1 MRILLV
7 EDESELAHW
16 LARSLARHGGFVV
29 DWADDGELA
38 ERRLAVEEF
47 DAIVLDLGLP
57 KMDGHT
63 FLTRLRARDD
73 RTPVLV
79 LTARDSLAERINTL
93 HEGADDFVRKP
104 FVIEELEARL
114 IALIRRSRGRE
125 HPRLTLGALS
135 LDTAAQRFTVNGQSL
150 ALSPREFAVLKV
162 LIQKSG
168 EPISKQLILD
178 RISSD
183 DKEINLEAVEVL
195 IHRLRKKLGNTGTQI
210 ETLRGMG
217 YCLERAGAD

>member
-16 LARSLARHGGFVV
+16 LSRGLARHGGFVV

-57 KMDGHT
+57 GMDGHT
-63 FLTRLRARDD
+63 FLMRLRARDD

-79 LTARDSLAERINTL
+79 LTARDSLAERIDTL

-114 IALIRRSRGRE
+114 MALIRRSRGRG
-125 HPRLTLGALS
+125 HPRLSLGALT
-135 LDTAAQRFTVNGQSL
+135 LDTGAQRFIVNGQNLS
-150 ALSPREFAVLKV
+150 LSPREFAVLKV

-168 EPISKQLILD
+168 EPVSKQQILD

-195 IHRLRKKLGNTGTQI
+195 IHRLRKKLVNTGTQV

-217 YCLERAGAD
+217 YCLELANAA